1 MRYDI
6 ARHAAAGGHARMA
19 GLDPETRHEFAR
31 RAGKA
36 RMAGLNEAERT
47 ALAQRGL
54 AGLANRHFGGDLHAA
69 LTWLTAKGLHL
80 QDPGR
85 GTTWELYP
93 DPGPLPSSI
102 QGQTVPVQDG
112 ACKG

>member
-1 MRYDI
+1 MSYNI
-6 ARHAAAGGHARMA
+6 AVHATTG
-19 GLDPETRHEFAR
+19 
-31 RAGKA
+31 GKA
-36 RMAGLNEAERT
+36 RMARLDAEARQLLSRKGGQARMAALDQAERT
-47 ALAQRGL
+47 ALARQGL

-102 QGQTVPVQDG
+102 QAQIPPVHNG
-112 ACKG
+112 V